1 MSKSISLKN
10 ASHSNFFSKD
20 NPPND
25 GMLIKIR
32 KDLAFADVDF
42 TDIIHSLSKKTYEVG
57 TEECRYDPVTDSI
70 TVSGFGRLPSFM
82 FARIVRASDFRIG
95 QLVELGDTGQR
106 LYITDLDTERDQA
119 ELSFISPSDA
129 LMNLLTSDN
138 MFEHKTVAGTFQV
151 SLLQEVE
158 GDYSANKL

>member
-1 MSKSISLKN
+1 MQLNGRTPMPKTLNFSSI
-10 ASHSNFFSKD
+10 HR
-20 NPPND
+20 PHD

-32 KDLAFADVDF
+32 KNLAFADVNF
-42 TDIIHSLSKKTYEVG
+42 TDIIDKISVKNYEVG
-57 TEECRYDPVTDSI
+57 TEECRYDTVTDSI
-70 TVSGFGRLPSFM
+70 TISGFGRLPSFM
-82 FARIVRASDFRIG
+82 FVRIVRASDFRIG

-119 ELSFISPSDA
+119 ELSFISPSDG

-138 MFEHKTVAGTFQV
+138 TFEHKTVAGTFQV